1 MELEKIREA
10 TLEELEARAEEI
22 KEEMESEDAD
32 IAALT
37 EEVDAISERKAQFVK
52 AEEERK
58 ALATKIA
65 ESNIGTVIEGRKEE
79 KKMDVK
85 EIRNSKE
92 YIDAYAEFVKTG
104 DDSECRALLTS
115 TNDTTPNGT
124 GTVAVP
130 DFVYGAVQTAWNK
143 NGITRRV
150 RKAYIKGN
158 LKVQFEIEG
167 DDAVVHAE
175 GTDAPDM
182 EDLTLG
188 IVTIIP
194 ASVKKW
200 MAISDEA
207 MDLRGEA
214 FLDYI
219 YDEITYQIV
228 KKAQTEL
235 IAKVTALTASATA
248 SAPAVGVTVGSPSV
262 GIVAECL
269 GKLSDE
275 AANPVI
281 VMNKA
286 SWSAFKAAQYA
297 ANYAIDPFEGLPVH
311 FDNSMPAY
319 TSSTATTVTWL
330 IVGDFGQGAQANFP
344 NGAEVTL
351 KFDDTSLAESDLVK
365 IVGREYVGLGIV
377 ADHAF
382 CKVTNQ

>member
-1 MELEKIREA
+1 MEVNEMTIEQVETRMAEIEVELKA
-10 TLEELEARAEEI
+10 DDADLEALNTEADALINRKSELIAQAAEKRALLD
-22 KEEMESEDAD
+22 KVATMNKQPV
-32 IAALT
+32 AAKP
-37 EEVDAISERKAQFVK
+37 V
-52 AEEERK
+52 
-58 ALATKIA
+58 
-65 ESNIGTVIEGRKEE
+65 EE
-79 KKMDVK
+79 KKSMTNAEV
-85 EIRNSKE
+85 RASKE
-92 YIDAYAEFVKTG
+92 YLDAYVNYIKK
-104 DDSECRALLTS
+104 DDDAECRALLTEIVS
-115 TNDTTPNGT
+115 GQVPVPTYVEDRVRTAWQKNGLMNLVRKT
-124 GTVAVP
+124 YVKGILKVA
-130 DFVYGAVQTAWNK
+130 FERSATGAVIHT
-143 NGITRRV
+143 
-150 RKAYIKGN
+150 
-158 LKVQFEIEG
+158 EG
-167 DDAVVHAE
+167 SS
-175 GTDAPDM
+175 APDQ
-182 EDLTLG
+182 ETLTLG
-188 IVTIIP
+188 VVTLTP
-194 ASVKKW
+194 ASIKKW
-200 MAISDEA
+200 ITISDEV
-207 MDLRGEA
+207 MDLKGEA

-248 SAPAVGVTVGSPSV
+248 SAPAVGVTAGSPSV

-319 TSSTATTVTWL
+319 TSSTATTVTWM

>member
-1 MELEKIREA
+1 MDVNEMTIDQVEKRMAEIETELG
-10 TLEELEARAEEI
+10 
-22 KEEMESEDAD
+22 SEDAD
-32 IAALT
+32 ISALNA
-37 EEVDAISERKAQFVK
+37 EVDALIARKADLVNAA
-52 AEEERK
+52 AEKRSLLDKVATMNTPTVASKPTEERK
-58 ALATKIA
+58 TMTNA
-65 ESNIGTVIEGRKEE
+65 EVRA
-79 KKMDVK
+79 
-85 EIRNSKE
+85 SKE
-92 YIDAYAEFVKTG
+92 YIDAYVNYIKK
-104 DDSECRALLTS
+104 DDDRECRALLTEIVS
-115 TNDTTPNGT
+115 GQVPVPTYVEDRVRTAWQKNGLMNLVRKT
-124 GTVAVP
+124 YVKGILKVA
-130 DFVYGAVQTAWNK
+130 FERSATGAVIHTEGSTAPSEE
-143 NGITRRV
+143 T
-150 RKAYIKGN
+150 
-158 LKVQFEIEG
+158 
-167 DDAVVHAE
+167 
-175 GTDAPDM
+175 
-182 EDLTLG
+182 LTLG
-188 IVTIIP
+188 VVTLTP
-194 ASVKKW
+194 ASIKKW
-200 MAISDEA
+200 ITISDEV
-207 MDLRGEA
+207 MDLKGEA

-248 SAPAVGVTVGSPSV
+248 SAPAVGVTAGSPSV

-319 TSSTATTVTWL
+319 TSSTATTVTWM

>member
-1 MELEKIREA
+1 MEVNEMTIEQVETRMAEIEVELKA
-10 TLEELEARAEEI
+10 DDADLEALNTEADALINRKSELIAQAAEKRALLD
-22 KEEMESEDAD
+22 KVATMNKQPV
-32 IAALT
+32 AAKP
-37 EEVDAISERKAQFVK
+37 V
-52 AEEERK
+52 
-58 ALATKIA
+58 
-65 ESNIGTVIEGRKEE
+65 EE
-79 KKMDVK
+79 KKSMTNAEV
-85 EIRNSKE
+85 RASKE
-92 YIDAYAEFVKTG
+92 YLDAFVNYIKKG
-104 DDSECRALLTS
+104 DDAECRALLTTLVS
-115 TNDTTPNGT
+115 GQVPVPTYVEDRVRTAWQKNGLMNLVRKT
-124 GTVAVP
+124 YVKGILKVA
-130 DFVYGAVQTAWNK
+130 FEKSATGAVLHT
-143 NGITRRV
+143 
-150 RKAYIKGN
+150 
-158 LKVQFEIEG
+158 EG
-167 DDAVVHAE
+167 SS
-175 GTDAPDM
+175 APD
-182 EDLTLG
+182 EETLTLG
-188 IVTIIP
+188 VVTLTP
-194 ASVKKW
+194 ASIKKW
-200 MAISDEA
+200 ITISDEV
-207 MDLRGEA
+207 MDLKGEA

-248 SAPAVGVTVGSPSV
+248 SAPAVGVTAGSPSV

-319 TSSTATTVTWL
+319 TSSTATTVTWM

-351 KFDDTSLAESDLVK
+351 KFDDTSLAEADLVK